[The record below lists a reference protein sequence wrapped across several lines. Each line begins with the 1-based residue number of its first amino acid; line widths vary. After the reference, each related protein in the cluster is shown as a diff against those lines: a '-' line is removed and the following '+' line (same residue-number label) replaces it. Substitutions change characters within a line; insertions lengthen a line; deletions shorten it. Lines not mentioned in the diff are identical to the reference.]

1 MPATGMK
8 KAAIQRAWYERNRR
22 AEAKRGLARYYQM
35 KEDPEKY
42 AAYLAQKAKTKK
54 ARRQLESRLGI
65 KPEPP
70 TDEQKAIRN
79 EKARLSQANARA
91 SMTEAQRS
99 AERARNRER
108 MAKYRAEQRALK
120 SNVEANRPPT
130 ARGTT

>member
-1 MPATGMK
+1 
-8 KAAIQRAWYERNRR
+8 
-22 AEAKRGLARYYQM
+22 M

-42 AAYLAQKAKTKK
+42 AAHLAQKAKTKK